1 MVQLIKYSIIRKIK
15 NFNII
20 FWPCIFPLIMGTLFY
35 FGFGN
40 MSESDFETV
49 QAGYVEE
56 GAGNPVFSQYLEEI
70 EKGGTLIH
78 VETMTETE
86 AKKQLKERQL
96 DGIFFGAD
104 TPYLQV
110 AKSGMAQS
118 VMQSLLESYLNGKNT
133 LETVAEI
140 HPENME
146 QAVAAMSDY
155 KEIVEN
161 VSLGGKSTNNNSVFF
176 YALVG
181 MACLYG
187 CFVGMGSAFWLQ
199 ANVTDLAARQCVSP
213 VHRMTTV
220 SYTHLVT
227 YKRKLNDDDINV
239 VQGDSGHFS
248 DAP

>member
-70 EKGGTLIH
+70 EKGGILIH

-96 DGIFFGAD
+96 DGIFFRSRHTLSAGCKKRNGAKCD
-104 TPYLQV
+104 
-110 AKSGMAQS
+110 AESSGK
-118 VMQSLLESYLNGKNT
+118 L
-133 LETVAEI
+133 
-140 HPENME
+140 PE
-146 QAVAAMSDY
+146 
-155 KEIVEN
+155 
-161 VSLGGKSTNNNSVFF
+161 
-176 YALVG
+176 
-181 MACLYG
+181 
-187 CFVGMGSAFWLQ
+187 
-199 ANVTDLAARQCVSP
+199 R
-213 VHRMTTV
+213 
-220 SYTHLVT
+220 
-227 YKRKLNDDDINV
+227 
-239 VQGDSGHFS
+239 
-248 DAP
+248 